1 MAAPGRPNKAQH
13 TALRPICKPRFRV
26 PRRRLRHHRNDAH
39 RQRPAMVKSEMETT
53 GTIPPAAASMTAE
66 LRHVLSLYRWRIA
79 AALGCLIVAKMAAVG
94 VPLLLK
100 RIIDAFS
107 QPGQM
112 ARMPLYLL
120 AGYAVLRFAATL
132 FTELRDLFFSRVTL
146 HTVSAYAQKIFAHL
160 LALDAT
166 FHARRQIGALLPD
179 IERGTNGIAFLLG
192 VGLFTIIPTLI
203 EIGLVLAIMLDRYS
217 SWFAVIIV
225 LTFVL
230 YAGFTLMFTARR
242 VLYQRRVNK
251 LDSAAKARLADSLI
265 NYDTIKYYANE
276 AAEAQRFGAMM
287 RHWMEAGL
295 GNQRA
300 LFALHVGQSAII
312 GLGVAAI
319 MLMAGEAVWRRS
331 MSVGDLVLIN
341 AYALQLCLPLNALG
355 FVYREAKDAW
365 VNTERLFQLL
375 RERPA
380 IEEAPGLP
388 RLQPGPGEVCFDHV
402 NFQYEPARQIL
413 RDVSF
418 RIPPG
423 RTVAVVGRSGSGKS
437 TLARLLLRFYDP
449 TIGRILIDGQD
460 IARLSPSSVRQAIG
474 VVPQDTVLFNDT
486 IGYNIAYGR
495 LGSSRADVAA
505 AARAAH
511 IDRLIES
518 LPGQYDTAVGERGVK
533 LSGGEKQRIAIA
545 RAVLKNPVIL
555 VFDEATSALDSDS
568 EQAIQQELDRLAENR
583 TTLIIAHRLASI
595 VAAYEILVMDQG
607 RIVERG
613 SHVEL
618 LRRKGLY
625 SRLWLLQQ
633 RMERQDMMQ
642 PTASPG

>member
-1 MAAPGRPNKAQH
+1 
-13 TALRPICKPRFRV
+13 V
-26 PRRRLRHHRNDAH
+26 
-39 RQRPAMVKSEMETT
+39 RQ
-53 GTIPPAAASMTAE
+53 
-66 LRHVLSLYRWRIA
+66 VLLLYFWRIV
-79 AALGCLIVAKMAAVG
+79 AALGCLVIAKFAGVA

-100 RIIDAFS
+100 RIIDAYS
-107 QPGQM
+107 HPDQL
-112 ARMPLYLL
+112 ARMPIYLL
-120 AGYAVLRFAATL
+120 GGYALLRFAATL
-132 FTELRDLFFSRVTL
+132 FTELRDLFFARVTL
-146 HTVSAYAQKIFAHL
+146 HTVSTYAQKVFAHL
-160 LALDAT
+160 LALDAS

-203 EIGLVLAIMLDRYS
+203 EIGLVLAILLDRYS
-217 SWFAVIIV
+217 VWYAIVIV
-225 LTFVL
+225 LTFVM
-230 YAGFTLMFTARR
+230 YTGFTLMFTSTR

-251 LDSAAKARLADSLI
+251 LDSAAKAQLADSLI

-276 AAEAQRFGAMM
+276 AAEAQRFGTMM
-287 RHWMEAGL
+287 GQWMEAGQ

-300 LFALHVGQSAII
+300 LFALHVGQSAVIA
-312 GLGVAAI
+312 LGVAAI
-319 MLMAGEAVWRRS
+319 MLMAGDAVWRRA

-355 FVYREAKDAW
+355 FVYREAKDAR

-380 IEEAPGLP
+380 IEEAPDLP
-388 RLQPGPGEVCFDHV
+388 RLQPGPGEVRFDHV
-402 NFQYEPARQIL
+402 SFQYEPSRPIL

-418 RIPPG
+418 IIPPG

-449 TIGRILIDGQD
+449 TTGSIRLDGQD
-460 IARLSPSSVRQAIG
+460 VGRLNPSSVRQAIG

-495 LGSSRADVAA
+495 LGASRAEVEA

-511 IDRLIES
+511 IDKLIES
-518 LPGQYDTAVGERGVK
+518 LPAGYDTPVGERGVK
-533 LSGGEKQRIAIA
+533 LSGGEKQRLAIA
-545 RAVLKNPVIL
+545 RAILKNPPIL

-583 TTLIIAHRLASI
+583 STLIIAHRLASI
-595 VAAYEILVMDQG
+595 VAAHEILVMDQG
-607 RIVERG
+607 RVVERG
-613 SHVEL
+613 SHLEL

-633 RMERQDMMQ
+633 RMERQDMTQ
-642 PTASPG
+642 STSSQG